1 MNTRIRGVW
10 VNFIAIDVETANAD
24 MSSICQI
31 GIAKF
36 RDGKLSGEWV
46 TYLDPQT
53 YFSDIN
59 ISIHGID
66 RETIQG
72 APNFQQVFPDLSK
85 LLRENITII
94 HTPFD
99 RVAIQ
104 QAAILHNLNLPE
116 ITWLDTARVARR
128 AWSEFSERGYGLANV
143 CRKIGY
149 EFQHHD
155 ALEDAKAAGEI
166 LLAASRETNLD
177 LTGWAKRVKQ
187 SIDLSK
193 SSPSSVKREGNPDGL
208 LSGEVIVFT
217 GQLQITKNEAAD
229 LAAKIGCDVGQG
241 VTKKT
246 TLLCVGN
253 QGIEKLAGH
262 SKSSKHRKA
271 ESLIAKGQNIKIIR
285 EADFMKMLEL
295 QE

>member
-1 MNTRIRGVW
+1 

-53 YFSDIN
+53 YFSDMN

-66 RETIQG
+66 REIIQG

-85 LLRENITII
+85 LLQENITII

-166 LLAASRETNLD
+166 LLAASRETGLD
-177 LTGWAKRVKQ
+177 LTG
-187 SIDLSK
+187 
-193 SSPSSVKREGNPDGL
+193 EGNPDGL

-253 QGIEKLAGH
+253 QDIQKLAGH

>member
-1 MNTRIRGVW
+1 VNTRIGGVLLD
-10 VNFIAIDVETANAD
+10 FIAIDVETANAD

-31 GIAKF
+31 GIALF
-36 RDGKLSGEWV
+36 RDSQLAGEWDR
-46 TYLDPQT
+46 LIDPQT
-53 YFSDIN
+53 YFDNIN
-59 ISIHGID
+59 IGIHGITQD
-66 RETIQG
+66 DISG
-72 APNFQQVFPDLSK
+72 APRFAQVFPDLSK
-85 LLRENITII
+85 LLQENITVI

-104 QAAILHNLNLPE
+104 QAAILHDLNLPE
-116 ITWLDTARVARR
+116 TTWLDTARVARR
-128 AWSEFSERGYGLANV
+128 TWSEFSQRGYGLANV
-143 CRKIGY
+143 CKKIGY
-149 EFQHHD
+149 EFKHHN
-155 ALEDAKAAGEI
+155 ALEDAKASGEI
-166 LLAASRETNLD
+166 LLAASRETGLD
-177 LTGWAKRVKQ
+177 LTGWTKRVKQ

-193 SSPSSVKREGNPDGL
+193 NSPSSVKREGNPDGI

-229 LAAKIGCDVGQG
+229 LAAKVGCDVGQG

-253 QGIEKLAGH
+253 QDIEKLAGH

-271 ESLIAKGQNIKIIR
+271 ESLIAKGQRIRIIR
-285 EADFMKMLEL
+285 EADFMEMVDY

>member
-1 MNTRIRGVW
+1 MNTRIGGVLLD
-10 VNFIAIDVETANAD
+10 FIAIDVETANAD

-31 GIAKF
+31 GIALF
-36 RDGKLSGEWV
+36 RDSQLAGEWDR
-46 TYLDPQT
+46 LIDPQT
-53 YFSDIN
+53 YFDSIN
-59 ISIHGID
+59 IGIHGITQD
-66 RETIQG
+66 DISG
-72 APNFQQVFPDLSK
+72 APRFAQIFPDLSK
-85 LLRENITII
+85 LLQENITVI

-104 QAAILHNLNLPE
+104 QAALLHNLNLPE
-116 ITWLDTARVARR
+116 TTWLDTAKVARR
-128 AWSEFSERGYGLANV
+128 TWSEFSQRGYGLASV
-143 CRKIGY
+143 CKKIGY
-149 EFQHHD
+149 EFKHHD
-155 ALEDAKAAGEI
+155 ALEDAKASGEI
-166 LLAASRETNLD
+166 LLAATRETGLD
-177 LTGWAKRVKQ
+177 LPGWTKRVKQ

-193 SSPSSVKREGNPDGL
+193 NSASSVKREGNPDGI

-229 LAAKIGCDVGQG
+229 LAAKVGCDVGQG

-253 QGIEKLAGH
+253 QDIEKLAGH

-271 ESLIAKGQNIKIIR
+271 ESLIAKGQRIRIIR
-285 EADFMKMLEL
+285 EADFMEMVDF

>member
-1 MNTRIRGVW
+1 MD
-10 VNFIAIDVETANAD
+10 FIAIDVETANAD

-31 GIAKF
+31 GIALF
-36 RDGKLSGEWV
+36 RDSQLAGEWGR
-46 TYLDPQT
+46 LIDPQT
-53 YFSDIN
+53 YFDNIN
-59 ISIHGID
+59 IGIHGITQD
-66 RETIQG
+66 DISG
-72 APNFQQVFPDLSK
+72 APRFAQVFPDLSK
-85 LLRENITII
+85 LLQENITVI

-104 QAAILHNLNLPE
+104 QAAILHDLNLPE
-116 ITWLDTARVARR
+116 TTWLDTARVARR
-128 AWSEFSERGYGLANV
+128 TWSEFSQRGYGLANV
-143 CRKIGY
+143 CKKIGY
-149 EFQHHD
+149 EFKHHN
-155 ALEDAKAAGEI
+155 ALEDAKASGEI
-166 LLAASRETNLD
+166 LLAASRETGLD
-177 LTGWAKRVKQ
+177 LTGWTKRVKQ

-193 SSPSSVKREGNPDGL
+193 KSPSSVKREGNPDGI

-229 LAAKIGCDVGQG
+229 LAAKVGCDVGQG

-253 QGIEKLAGH
+253 QDIEKLAGH

-271 ESLIAKGQNIKIIR
+271 ESLIAKGQRIRIIR
-285 EADFMKMLEL
+285 EADFMEMVDY

>member
-1 MNTRIRGVW
+1 MD
-10 VNFIAIDVETANAD
+10 FIAIDVETANAD

-31 GIAKF
+31 GIALF
-36 RDGKLSGEWV
+36 RDSQLAGEWGR
-46 TYLDPQT
+46 LIDPQT
-53 YFSDIN
+53 YFDNIN
-59 ISIHGID
+59 IGIHGITQD
-66 RETIQG
+66 DISG
-72 APNFQQVFPDLSK
+72 APTFAQIFPDLSK
-85 LLRENITII
+85 LLQENITVI

-116 ITWLDTARVARR
+116 TTWLDTAKVARR
-128 AWSEFSERGYGLANV
+128 TWSEFSQRGYGLASV
-143 CRKIGY
+143 CKKIGY
-149 EFQHHD
+149 EFKHHD
-155 ALEDAKAAGEI
+155 ALEDAKASGEI
-166 LLAASRETNLD
+166 LLAASRETGLD
-177 LTGWAKRVKQ
+177 LPGWAKRVKL

-193 SSPSSVKREGNPDGL
+193 NSPSSVKREGNHEGI

-229 LAAKIGCDVGQG
+229 LAAKVGCDVGQG

-253 QGIEKLAGH
+253 QDIEKLAGH

-271 ESLIAKGQNIKIIR
+271 ESLIAKGQRIRIIR
-285 EADFMKMLEL
+285 EADFMEMVDF